1 MSSDNRD
8 NILYADFEM
17 DNSNN
22 DMFVITPENNYFNFP
37 GDIYNEEHNDI
48 LIIDPKSHI
57 QYIVKFKEQNV

>member
-37 GDIYNEEHNDI
+37 GDIYNENHDDV
-48 LIIDPKSHI
+48 LIIDPKSHLR
-57 QYIVKFKEQNV
+57 YIVKFKEQND